1 MEKKQKKMNKEI
13 NLKGKKGI
21 TLEWTQKNRQNWTW
35 FNEGDIIKK
44 VKEERKNHVKKSNKK
59 EQQIHTTI

>member
-1 MEKKQKKMNKEI
+1 MKLNKRY
-13 NLKGKKGI
+13 LKSNKAI

-35 FNEGDIIKK
+35 FNEGGIIKK
-44 VKEERKNHVKKSNKK
+44 VKEERKNHVKKGNKK

>member
-1 MEKKQKKMNKEI
+1 MYESKLTKVSKYN
-13 NLKGKKGI
+13 KGI

-44 VKEERKNHVKKSNKK
+44 VKEERKNHVKKCNKK

>member
-1 MEKKQKKMNKEI
+1 MRKER
-13 NLKGKKGI
+13 GI

>member
-1 MEKKQKKMNKEI
+1 MKTK
-13 NLKGKKGI
+13 LKNNKGI

>member
-1 MEKKQKKMNKEI
+1 MKKEQ
-13 NLKGKKGI
+13 GI

-44 VKEERKNHVKKSNKK
+44 VKEETKNHVKKSNKK

>member
-1 MEKKQKKMNKEI
+1 MKKTLQKMKND
-13 NLKGKKGI
+13 NGI

>member
-1 MEKKQKKMNKEI
+1 MNKKYLNKE
-13 NLKGKKGI
+13 KGI
-21 TLEWTQKNRQNWTW
+21 TLDWPQKIRQNWTW

-44 VKEERKNHVKKSNKK
+44 VKEERKNYVKKSNKK